1 LVKNP
6 KQRSTFESS
15 RSHPF
20 WKDLDFDQVLN
31 KKYSPEFV
39 PEKFSSIEKDYKK
52 YFPDCQNENLE
63 NEKEVFKIFDRFSFV
78 SESY

>member
-15 RSHPF
+15 RFHPF

-31 KKYSPEFV
+31 KKYTPEFV
-39 PEKFSSIEKDYKK
+39 PEKSSSIEEYCKK
-52 YFPDCQNENLE
+52 YFPDYENESLD
-63 NEKEVFKIFDRFSFV
+63 NEKEIFKIFEHFSFV
-78 SESY
+78 SEYY